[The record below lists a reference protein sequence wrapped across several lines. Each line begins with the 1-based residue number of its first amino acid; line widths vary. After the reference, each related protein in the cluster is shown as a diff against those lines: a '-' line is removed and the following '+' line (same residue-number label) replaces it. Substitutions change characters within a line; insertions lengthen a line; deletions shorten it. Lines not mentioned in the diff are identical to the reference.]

1 MVDDPV
7 TPDLSAFGP
16 EVENARDMW
25 AGDPAS
31 FKLGITAVQVD
42 LREPGPSSID
52 GRPLGHAIARMTV
65 DERMVNG
72 HDICH
77 GGYMFI
83 FADSTFAL
91 ACNAGGELTVAA
103 GCDIDFVRSA
113 ALGDVLLAK
122 GIERARYGR
131 NGITDVTVTRE
142 SDGELI
148 AHFRGRSR
156 ALKPRPSA

>member
-25 AGDPAS
+25 AADPAS

-52 GRPLGHAIARMTV
+52 GRPLGHAIARMIV

-91 ACNAGGELTVAA
+91 ACNASGRPTVAA
-103 GCDIDFVRSA
+103 GCDVDFLEPVR
-113 ALGDVLLAK
+113 LGDVLVAEAT
-122 GIERARYGR
+122 ERIVRGR
-131 NGITDVTVTRE
+131 SGITDVTVIRE
-142 SDGELI
+142 SDQRVVAE
-148 AHFRGRSR
+148 FRGRSR
-156 ALKPRPSA
+156 TLPPPRS